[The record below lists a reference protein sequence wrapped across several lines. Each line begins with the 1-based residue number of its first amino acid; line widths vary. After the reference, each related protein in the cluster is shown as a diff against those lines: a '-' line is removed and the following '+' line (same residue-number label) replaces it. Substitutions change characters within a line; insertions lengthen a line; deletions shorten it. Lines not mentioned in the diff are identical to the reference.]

1 MSRHAANTRP
11 RSQPAPRGRET
22 NTYYARHDFDGP
34 AALSTT
40 VIHALS
46 EVANVDATDTES
58 TMFQCVDPDAL
69 DALFSPI
76 NDEMPRT
83 SGHVSFSTWGYEVT
97 VYSTGQIVI
106 TPPQQHVG

>member
-1 MSRHAANTRP
+1 VEEAKDKGLM
-11 RSQPAPRGRET
+11 RGRDMSEML
-22 NTYYARHDFDGP
+22 
-34 AALSTT
+34 AAL
-40 VIHALS
+40 IYI
-46 EVANVDATDTES
+46 VAREESSPRTLDEISDITGVDATDTES